1 MKRNYI
7 KMNDNDNYLSLG
19 NVINT
24 IKKVSNNKNAMQ
36 TELFSTI
43 FNINNVNA
51 TTINNYCIGYR
62 AIGLEYKKV
71 FIDLKRKYDQ
81 DKLIYE
87 DIILGI
93 LSIMD
98 DIIYIKDDNSLE
110 LINNNKKLNEVIKEL
125 LVIASNDEHIEK
137 EIINNI
143 KKLSN
148 YEAFIELLNYSIL
161 DNNQPVY
168 TQSINIKINRQEL
181 NEYLKIKL
189 YYGESYINSLI
200 ELSRKDNMYA
210 CAELGSLEF
219 DGYISSKPNYKKCYD
234 YYYKAALK
242 DHPKGC
248 WMVANLMLT
257 GRVKLDFDTMW
268 KYLNKSIE
276 LGSFAGYNTLGLCYL
291 RGINKK
297 NKKDLN
303 EARKNFQ
310 ISAEHGYV
318 FAFNNLGKTY
328 EDEGNI
334 EEAIKYYKV
343 SADMN
348 ECWALNKVGEYYRH
362 KGDLKTAYIYY
373 LKATESPITER
384 IKYPFYNLAK
394 YYYENGCEE
403 ANIKKDTSKAKELYE
418 IYESLS

>member
-36 TELFSTI
+36 TELFCTI
-43 FNINNVNA
+43 FNVNNVNA

-62 AIGLEYKKV
+62 AIGLEYKRI
-71 FIDLKRKYDQ
+71 FIDLKRKFEQ
-81 DKLIYE
+81 DKEIYIN
-87 DIILGI
+87 IILGI

-98 DIIYIKDDNSLE
+98 DVIYVKDGSSLE
-110 LINNNKKLNEVIKEL
+110 LINTNKKLNELIKEL
-125 LVIASNDEHIEK
+125 LIIAQNDKHIEK
-137 EIINNI
+137 ETINSI
-143 KKLSN
+143 KKLNN

-161 DNNQPVY
+161 ENNQPVY
-168 TQSINIKINRQEL
+168 TQSINIKINREEL

-219 DGYISSKPNYKKCYD
+219 DGYISGKPNYKKSYD

-257 GRVKLDFDTMW
+257 GRVKLEFDTMW

-291 RGINKK
+291 RGINKQ

-328 EDEGNI
+328 EEEGNI

-348 ECWALNKVGEYYRH
+348 ECWALNKVGEYYR
-362 KGDLKTAYIYY
+362 KKRDLKTAYIYY

-394 YYYENGCEE
+394 YYYENGCKE
-403 ANIKKDTSKAKELYE
+403 ANIKKDTTKAKELYD
-418 IYESLS
+418 IYESLK